1 MMTLL
6 RYLFRRRALK
16 HRLPLLSHR
25 YSSDIGPQ
33 PNTPQRRDVDALKL
47 HGLVRTDQDALR
59 LMNRYPGK
67 NAHEIA
73 ALIKPKRRQ
82 MSRLGLAW
90 FRFKKLWQ
98 R

>member
-25 YSSDIGPQ
+25 YSSNIGPK
-33 PNTPQRRDVDALKL
+33 PTAAQRPIVDGLKL

-59 LMNRYPGK
+59 LIVKYPGK

-82 MSRLGLAW
+82 MSRFGLAW
-90 FRFKKLWQ
+90 YRFKKLWE